1 MSGTVAPNLV
11 AAVSEQRQW
20 DRLMAMARL
29 GAITGADG
37 SPGVNRP
44 CLSPLDRE
52 ARRLLIGWGA
62 AIGLAPSVDA
72 LGNLFLRLEGSE
84 PGLAPVLT
92 GSHMD
97 SQPAGGRFDGIWGV
111 IAGLEAI
118 QALREAGITPRRP
131 IELVAWTN
139 EEGGRFAPGCMG
151 SMAYAGHSA
160 PGTWDAVEDGEGI
173 RFGEALREQLSLEAD
188 LPRRPLGVTHGQSR
202 RRAPGDP
209 DHATQRHAGAEAT
222 APAAGPAPHAYV
234 EAHIEQGPRLETE
247 GFDIGVVTG
256 IQGSRWFLVEL
267 RGESAHAGTAP
278 LSTRRDAVQDM
289 LRAITALNALM
300 DDPTDVLRFTV
311 ARIEVHPNSS
321 NSVAERVRFTI
332 DFRHPSAAVLAE
344 RGDAIEATIRGAVR
358 HCEVVVTERFHALP
372 VEFAPLVTEAVSRA
386 AAAQGLRALRMPSGA
401 FHDAQFMVPLC
412 PSGMIFVPSRKG
424 ISHNPAEY
432 SSPAQLAAGARVLA
446 QVLHK
451 VAEE

>member
-1 MSGTVAPNLV
+1 MSEAVAPNLV

-20 DRLMAMARL
+20 DRLMQMARL

-52 ARRLLIGWGA
+52 ARRLLIAWGES
-62 AIGLAPSVDA
+62 IGLTPSIDA
-72 LGNLFLRLEGSE
+72 LNNLFLRMEGRE

-111 IAGLEAI
+111 LAGLEAI
-118 QALREAGITPRRP
+118 QAMREAGITPRRP

-160 PGTWDAVEDGEGI
+160 ADTWDAVEDGEGI
-173 RFGEALREQLSLEAD
+173 RFGDALREQLALEAD
-188 LPRRPLGVTHGQSR
+188 LPRRPLGVVEGR
-202 RRAPGDP
+202 
-209 DHATQRHAGAEAT
+209 
-222 APAAGPAPHAYV
+222 APHAYV
-234 EAHIEQGPRLETE
+234 EAHIEQGPRLEAE
-247 GFDIGVVTG
+247 GQDIGIVTG

-278 LSTRRDAVQDM
+278 LSMRRDAVQDM

-300 DDPTDVLRFTV
+300 DDPTDILRFTV

-332 DFRHPSAAVLAE
+332 DFRHPSATVLTE
-344 RGDAIEATIRGAVR
+344 RGDAIAPTIRAAVQ
-358 HCEVVVTERFHALP
+358 HCEVTVTERFHALP
-372 VEFAPLVTEAVSRA
+372 VDFAPQVTEAVARA

-446 QVLHK
+446 QVLHE
-451 VAEE
+451 VAEG

>member
-1 MSGTVAPNLV
+1 MSEPVAPNLV

-20 DRLMAMARL
+20 DRLMQMARL

-52 ARRLLIGWGA
+52 ARRLLIAWGES
-62 AIGLAPSVDA
+62 IGLTPAIDA
-72 LGNLFLRLEGSE
+72 LNNLFLRMEGRE

-97 SQPAGGRFDGIWGV
+97 SQRAGGRFDGIWGV
-111 IAGLEAI
+111 LAGLEAI

-151 SMAYAGHSA
+151 SMTYAGHS
-160 PGTWDAVEDGEGI
+160 PPNTWDAVEDGEGT
-173 RFGEALREQLSLEAD
+173 RFGDALREQMALEAD
-188 LPRRPLGVTHGQSR
+188 LPRRPLGIVEGQ
-202 RRAPGDP
+202 
-209 DHATQRHAGAEAT
+209 
-222 APAAGPAPHAYV
+222 APHAYV
-234 EAHIEQGPRLETE
+234 EAHIEQGPRLEAE
-247 GFDIGVVTG
+247 GQDIGIVTG

-278 LSTRRDAVQDM
+278 LSMRRDAVQDM

-300 DDPTDVLRFTV
+300 DDPTDILRFTV

-332 DFRHPSAAVLAE
+332 DFRHPSAAVLTE
-344 RGDAIEATIRGAVR
+344 RGDAIEPTIRAAVQ
-358 HCEVVVTERFHALP
+358 HCAVVVTERFHALP
-372 VEFAPLVTEAVSRA
+372 VEFAPEVTEAVARA

-412 PSGMIFVPSRKG
+412 PSGMIFVPSRRG

-446 QVLHK
+446 QVL
-451 VAEE
+451 AELAEG